1 MSVSGDPSA
10 ILVMEPTEDRSRND
24 VLGRDPSH
32 GRQPTRADRWL
43 HAKTT
48 MGSAMI
54 VANIFLQHVIGVD
67 IVDDD
72 DVVEA
77 IAA

>member
-1 MSVSGDPSA
+1 
-10 ILVMEPTEDRSRND
+10 
-24 VLGRDPSH
+24 
-32 GRQPTRADRWL
+32 
-43 HAKTT
+43 

-54 VANIFLQHVIGVD
+54 VANIFLQHAVGVD

-72 DVVEA
+72 NVVKA